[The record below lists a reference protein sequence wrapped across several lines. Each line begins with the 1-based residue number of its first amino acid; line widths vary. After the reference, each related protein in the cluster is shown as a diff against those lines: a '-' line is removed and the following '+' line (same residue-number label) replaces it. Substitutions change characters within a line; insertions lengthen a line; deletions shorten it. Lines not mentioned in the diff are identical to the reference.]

1 MRLIILLLMLTSCVS
16 KRSPQPSDT
25 ELNPSKRN
33 WLEVYFYEMEVANKN
48 NDNEAYYFFLQEIIK
63 IQYKEKYNT
72 ELPANPSIKIIK

>member
-1 MRLIILLLMLTSCVS
+1 MLTSCVS

-63 IQYKEKYNT
+63 MKYKSQYNLEIA
-72 ELPANPSIKIIK
+72 PNPVLQINE